1 MLNFDLIRVDPTGK
15 FDRIP
20 PNAAAA
26 SALEAHL
33 LALRGLAEDLA
44 NQQSAVALTGA
55 TTLARFTEFY
65 GPVAKSSVQ
74 DASLQKPVSTNL
86 GTFEV
91 WPRPPIPSI
100 WDPQTNN
107 WDMVDGASVELFFPQ
122 PATSGLT
129 EAEAVEAESG
139 GNTYWLSL
147 SPADQPNP
155 RVRTCEYCF
164 PATSPGKIEG
174 IVLFLTHTRT
184 RIVKITSAGPLPK
197 VLGAEPTFTANPSAW
212 TVAWR
217 PDPDQTSPICLQI
230 SYTGDPPHVRDW
242 TWLVGWGEDDKLPPP
257 VVRPGSPYPV
267 APAHVHVSRTKE
279 LGGYV
284 LSMGDEYT
292 LREEEIAAS
301 TQHKRDKR
309 FFLAM
314 DRASNPNTGSAGAQ
328 KFTPLA
334 TYLANR
340 YVRRAESGAFGPA
353 FFTPEH
359 DLVSWRGQAVAAGN
373 FLTDLMKKK
382 KFFKSQGPH
391 GFDLVAVRA
400 AFLRFAGGELTSF
413 GTHGSPNG
421 LNILCFAELA
431 DLLVAMQHEPQTW
444 TRLFEIFVDAAR
456 IYVSSYHLCGV
467 ETRNF
472 CSYRVEHNPDGSRA
486 WREEWKQA
494 LAQETTPRAWVYDA
508 LVQAA
513 LYDDFE
519 GPNKAPRA
527 TKLRD
532 VGCSPLGTGALQ
544 AQREEPVADCDGDRG
559 DRA

>member
-1 MLNFDLIRVDPTGK
+1 MLTFDLIRVDSTGK
-15 FDRIP
+15 FDLIP
-20 PNAAAA
+20 PNATNP
-26 SALEAHL
+26 SPLESYL
-33 LALRGLAEDLA
+33 LQVRKLAEDNA
-44 NQQSAVALTGA
+44 KQVSSQPTGA
-55 TTLARFTEFY
+55 SSLARFNSFY
-65 GPVAKSSVQ
+65 GPVAKSSVEF
-74 DASLQKPVSTNL
+74 ASGQAPTTL
-86 GTFEV
+86 GDFQV

-100 WDPQTNN
+100 WDPQSQN
-107 WDMVDGASVELFFPQ
+107 WDMMDGASVELFYPLKSNL
-122 PATSGLT
+122 ADT
-129 EAEAVEAESG
+129 ESAKHADPD

-164 PATSPGKIEG
+164 PATSAGKIEG
-174 IVLFLTHTRT
+174 IVLFLTHTRS
-184 RIVKITSAGPLPK
+184 RIVKIGSAGTLPK
-197 VLGAEPTFTANPSAW
+197 VLGTEPTIPNEPGAW

-242 TWLVGWGEDDKLPPP
+242 TWLVGWGADDEIPPP
-257 VVRPGSPYPV
+257 VVRPGSPYPP
-267 APAHVHVSRTKE
+267 APSQVHSSRTAE
-279 LGGYV
+279 LGGYLV
-284 LSMGDEYT
+284 SVGDEYT
-292 LREEEIAAS
+292 MREEEIAAS
-301 TQHKRDKR
+301 GKHKTDKK

-314 DRASNPNTGSAGAQ
+314 DRASNPNAGSAEAQ
-328 KFTPLA
+328 KFTPLS

-340 YVRRAESGAFGPA
+340 YVRRAESGVFGPA

-359 DLVSWRGQAVAAGN
+359 DLVSWREQAVMAGE

-382 KFFKSQGPH
+382 KFYKSEGPL
-391 GFDLVAVRA
+391 GFDPAAVRA

-431 DLLVAMQHEPQTW
+431 DLLVAVDYKPDTW
-444 TRLFEIFVDAAR
+444 TRLFDIFVDTAR

-467 ETRNF
+467 DTHNF
-472 CSYRVEHNPDGSRA
+472 CSYRVDHNSDGSRA
-486 WREEWKQA
+486 WREKWKQA
-494 LAQETTPRAWVYDA
+494 LTNETTPRASVYDA

-519 GPNKAPRA
+519 GPNRAPRA
-527 TKLRD
+527 MNLRD

-544 AQREEPVADCDGDRG
+544 ERREEPASDCDDARSDRLEP
-559 DRA
+559 